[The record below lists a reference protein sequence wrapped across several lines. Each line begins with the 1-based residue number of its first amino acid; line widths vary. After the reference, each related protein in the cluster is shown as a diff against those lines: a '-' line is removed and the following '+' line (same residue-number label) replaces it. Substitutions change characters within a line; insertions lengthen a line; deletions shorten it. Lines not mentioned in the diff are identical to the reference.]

1 MTKQLARLAL
11 EQRKDARS
19 AHLNAERKESAFCA
33 EFDHAQRRFEDITAD
48 AYDRIIEERVLN
60 SAQAK
65 LKAAS
70 AKKRHQKEL
79 NQQQM
84 ECDDA
89 ITC

>member
-1 MTKQLARLAL
+1 L
-11 EQRKDARS
+11 
-19 AHLNAERKESAFCA
+19 
-33 EFDHAQRRFEDITAD
+33 DHAQRRFEDITAD